1 MAEFHAVSSLVD
13 LMMLDDDDIA
23 AGYHAGLEGAPPPP
37 SDRSKGYWHGWRN
50 GLVDSG
56 RQPADADQLALSR
69 DIERAG
75 GLPLPVQ

>member
-1 MAEFHAVSSLVD
+1 
-13 LMMLDDDDIA
+13 MMLDDDDIA
-23 AGYHAGLEGAPPPP
+23 AGYSAGLEGAPAPA

-56 RQPADADQLALSR
+56 RLPADAAQLALSR
-69 DIERAG
+69 DIERVG

>member
-1 MAEFHAVSSLVD
+1 MAEFHTVSTLAD
-13 LMMLDDDDIA
+13 LMMLDDDEIA
-23 AGYHAGLEGAPPPP
+23 AGYSAGLEGAPPPA

-56 RQPADADQLALSR
+56 RLQADAAQLALSR

-75 GLPLPVQ
+75 GLPLLVQ

>member
-1 MAEFHAVSSLVD
+1 MAEFHTVSTLVD
-13 LMMLDDDDIA
+13 LMMLDDADIA
-23 AGYHAGLEGAPPPP
+23 AGYSAGLEGAPPPA

-56 RQPADADQLALSR
+56 RRPADAAQLALHQ